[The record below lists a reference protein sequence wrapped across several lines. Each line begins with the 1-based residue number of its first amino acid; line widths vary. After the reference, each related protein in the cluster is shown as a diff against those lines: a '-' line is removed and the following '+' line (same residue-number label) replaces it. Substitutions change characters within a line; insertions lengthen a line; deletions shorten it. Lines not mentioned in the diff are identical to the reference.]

1 MYHFVGGKKPYFP
14 FYFLKFNID
23 LSKWTKAF
31 KKDYSKHSTLYK
43 TFYNALIDVNIV
55 CFLKMSCTK
64 ELPLC

>member
-1 MYHFVGGKKPYFP
+1 MYHFVGGKNLIFLS

-43 TFYNALIDVNIV
+43 TFYNALIECQYCVFSKNV
-55 CFLKMSCTK
+55 VY
-64 ELPLC
+64 